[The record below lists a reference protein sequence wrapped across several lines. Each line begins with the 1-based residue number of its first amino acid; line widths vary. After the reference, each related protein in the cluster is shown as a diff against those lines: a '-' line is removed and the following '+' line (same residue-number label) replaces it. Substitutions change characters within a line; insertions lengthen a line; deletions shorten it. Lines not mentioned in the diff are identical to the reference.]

1 MRIRRE
7 TLHADTVSLQSNPVA
22 MVSPVSG
29 GASLARQWLDTGDGN
44 KRNRPFKMRAV

>member
-22 MVSPVSG
+22 IVSPIIGWSKYLGEGSG
-29 GASLARQWLDTGDGN
+29 WIRVMGISVIGRS
-44 KRNRPFKMRAV
+44 R